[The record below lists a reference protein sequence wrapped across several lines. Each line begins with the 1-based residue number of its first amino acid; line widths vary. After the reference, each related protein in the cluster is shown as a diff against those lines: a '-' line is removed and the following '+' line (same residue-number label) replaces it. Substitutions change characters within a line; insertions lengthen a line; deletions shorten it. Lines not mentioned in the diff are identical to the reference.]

1 MPFAGDL
8 SLLFPVDVRNATVYV
23 KAAAAVDDSNLAL
36 AEELLG
42 AAGLWA
48 CAAEMHRIHGNK
60 EDFARI
66 ARSHVPHL
74 LKSLAS
80 KSEQQQQQR
89 IASHG
94 DTGLRERPKDT
105 PADISAASS
114 VPSRPSFPAP
124 PSPLRSGI
132 RRARYFIPGY
142 FCAFVCM
149 SWCPRVSLV
158 SAACAAV
165 CTGFWVALLG
175 FAVKLPCV
183 DCNKAKSPSPLDSV
197 TWGVPVTLALNL
209 WVRRVL
215 IHPAASVFAVAR
227 PSSSHLV

>member
-1 MPFAGDL
+1 MRRYIAAAGYVPFAGDL

-80 KSEQQQQQR
+80 KSEQQQQQQQ

-94 DTGLRERPKDT
+94 DTGLSERSKDT
-105 PADISAASS
+105 PADSSAASS
-114 VPSRPSFPAP
+114 VPPRPSFPAP

-132 RRARYFIPGY
+132 RRARYFIPGC

-149 SWCPRVSLV
+149 SWYPACLTRVTCS
-158 SAACAAV
+158 CMR
-165 CTGFWVALLG
+165 CRMHRLLG
-175 FAVKLPCV
+175 CSA
-183 DCNKAKSPSPLDSV
+183 
-197 TWGVPVTLALNL
+197 
-209 WVRRVL
+209 WVCG
-215 IHPAASVFAVAR
+215 
-227 PSSSHLV
+227 